1 MFQIDVKSRKPIY
14 EQIVDYFKEL
24 IISGAMKKDEKAPS
38 VRELAKEL
46 TINPNTIQKA
56 YRELENRGFFYSIT
70 GVGSFVSGLHEE
82 EIRPSKLN
90 EMRTAFMSALKE
102 LLYYGCPHDEIF
114 SMLEDCGLKLTADQR
129 KSDQRMS
136 QNKGTEPQEGRGER

>member
-38 VRELAKEL
+38 VRELAKEM

-56 YRELENRGFFYSIT
+56 YRELEKIGFFYSVS
-70 GVGSFVSGLHEE
+70 GKGSFVAGPDPVEVS
-82 EIRPSKLN
+82 PSRVS
-90 EMRTAFMSALKE
+90 EMKRNLKTSISE
-102 LLYYGCPHDEIF
+102 LLYVGCPENEIF
-114 SMLEDCGLKLTADQR
+114 DIIEDGGLKIPGRRD
-129 KSDQRMS
+129 
-136 QNKGTEPQEGRGER
+136 NKDRPDEGRENR